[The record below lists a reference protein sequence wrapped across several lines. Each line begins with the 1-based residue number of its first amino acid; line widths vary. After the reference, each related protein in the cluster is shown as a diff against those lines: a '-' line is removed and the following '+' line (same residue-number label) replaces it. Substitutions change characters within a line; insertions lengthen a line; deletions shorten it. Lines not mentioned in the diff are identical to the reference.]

1 MVFIKELGCRIMGA
15 LHPRNPPTM
24 TDDDTQRG
32 ASWFARHR
40 GWLMIGVPLVMLV
53 AGVWITLALAR
64 YQSTDDAYV
73 RAARVAISTNVSARV
88 ASVDVKDNQHV
99 RKGQVLFR
107 LEDTRFLI
115 AERDAAARLAATRL
129 RIGALKASYRQRLA
143 DLKAARDELA
153 YQTRE
158 YARQQRLAA
167 SGIASRAALDKASQ
181 ALQAAEQTVEARQQ
195 EAATV
200 LASLGGRPDIA
211 IDDHPLVREA
221 RAALD
226 RAELE
231 ISYTTVTAPIDG
243 IVTQVDRLQP
253 GDYVTAATPVFAL
266 VSDRD
271 VWVTANFKETALT
284 HMRAGQ
290 PVRIEIDAWPDRP
303 LRGEVA
309 SVSPGTGAAF
319 SLLPPENA
327 TGNWVKV
334 VQRVPVRISLDDT
347 RGLPLHDGLS
357 ATVRVDT
364 GYRPSLLAE
373 FR

>member
-1 MVFIKELGCRIMGA
+1 
-15 LHPRNPPTM
+15 M
-24 TDDDTQRG
+24 TDEHTERS

-40 GWLMIGVPLVMLV
+40 GWLMIGVPLVMLI
-53 AGVWITLALAR
+53 AGLWIWLAMAR

-73 RAARVAISTNVSARV
+73 HAARVSISTNVSARV
-88 ASVDVKDNQHV
+88 ESVDVKDNQHV
-99 RKGQVLFR
+99 RRGQLLFR
-107 LEDTRFLI
+107 LEDKRFLI

-129 RIGALKASYRQRLA
+129 QIGALKANYRQRLA
-143 DLKAARDELA
+143 DLKGARDELA
-153 YQTRE
+153 YQRRE
-158 YARQQRLAA
+158 YARQRRLAA
-167 SGIASRAALDKASQ
+167 SGIVSRAQLDKASQ
-181 ALQAAEQTVEARQQ
+181 ALLAAEQAVDASQQ
-195 EAATV
+195 AAATV
-200 LASLGGRPDIA
+200 LASLGGRADIA
-211 IDDHPLVREA
+211 IDDHPLVRQA

-226 RAELE
+226 RTQLE
-231 ISYTTVTAPIDG
+231 ISYTTVYAPIDG

-271 VWVTANFKETALT
+271 VWITANFKETALT

-290 PVRIEIDAWPDRP
+290 PVRVEIDAWPNRP
-303 LRGEVA
+303 LRGTVA

-334 VQRVPVRISLDDT
+334 VQRVPVRIRLDDT
-347 RGLPLHDGLS
+347 HGLPLHDGLS

-364 GYRPSLLAE
+364 GYRPSLLAA

>member
-1 MVFIKELGCRIMGA
+1 
-15 LHPRNPPTM
+15 M
-24 TDDDTQRG
+24 TDEDTERG

-53 AGVWITLALAR
+53 AGVWFALAMAR

-88 ASVDVKDNQHV
+88 ASVAVKDNQHV
-99 RKGQVLFR
+99 RRGQLLFR
-107 LEDTRFLI
+107 LEDKRFLI
-115 AERDAAARLAATRL
+115 AERDATAHLAATRL
-129 RIGALKASYRQRLA
+129 QIGALKASYRQRLA

-153 YQTRE
+153 YQQRE
-158 YARQQRLAA
+158 YARQRRLAA
-167 SGIASRAALDKASQ
+167 SGIASRAQLDKASQ

-200 LASLGGRPDIA
+200 LANLGGRPDIA
-211 IDDHPLVREA
+211 VDDHPLVREA

-226 RAELE
+226 RAQLE

-253 GDYVTAATPVFAL
+253 GDYVTAASPVFAL

-284 HMRAGQ
+284 HIRTGQ
-290 PVRIEIDAWPDRP
+290 PVRVTIDAWPNRP
-303 LRGEVA
+303 LRGTVA

-334 VQRVPVRISLDDT
+334 VQRVPVRIRLDDR